1 MKGGAPLRSEQV
13 IEQQGEDVMPKR
25 PSVLVVEDEARLA
38 RTIQLYLGQRGYVV
52 RIASHGVEALARI
65 AEARPDL
72 IVADIMMPVMD
83 GYVLCR
89 RLRTDTRTCTIPF
102 LFLTAKD
109 DDRDRIRGLR
119 MGADDYLAKPCDLGE
134 LHARVEAL
142 LARVEAVKNIPPD
155 SISITGKL
163 ADTELLDLLQML
175 ELHERTGALVLKR
188 DGDSGTIYLQGGKII
203 GADLGTAEGREPLAS
218 LLAWKSGDYC
228 FVPDVVPEGG
238 RLTTG
243 MANLVIGQ
251 VQNR

>member
-1 MKGGAPLRSEQV
+1 
-13 IEQQGEDVMPKR
+13 MPSL
-25 PSVLVVEDEARLA
+25 PNILVVEDEARLA
-38 RTIQLYLGQRGYVV
+38 RTIELYLGQRGYVV
-52 RIASHGVEALARI
+52 QTASHGMEALERI

-89 RLRTDTRTCTIPF
+89 RLRTDPRTCTNPF
-102 LFLTAKD
+102 LFLTSKD
-109 DDRDRIRGLR
+109 NDRDRVRGLR
-119 MGADDYLAKPCDLGE
+119 MGADDYLAKPCDLGD

-142 LARVEAVKNIPPD
+142 LARVEAVKNIRLD
-155 SISITGKL
+155 SISITGRL
-163 ADTELLDLLQML
+163 ADTDLFDLLQML

-188 DGDSGTIYLQGGKII
+188 DGDSGTIYLQVGKII

-251 VQNR
+251 VQNK

>member
-13 IEQQGEDVMPKR
+13 IERQGEDVMSKR

-102 LFLTAKD
+102 VFLTAKD

-175 ELHERTGALVLKR
+175 ELHER
-188 DGDSGTIYLQGGKII
+188 II

-228 FVPDVVPEGG
+228 FVADVVPEGG

-243 MANLVIGQ
+243 MANLVMGQ
-251 VQNR
+251 VQNK